1 MERFDCGTEP
11 LNRFLVPYALQSQQS
26 DRHKPCHLSLA
37 NPAAVDRFT
46 VQLLS
51 KARHMSTPVNAAPI
65 AASDTRFAQE
75 PIPVDDAL
83 PLARYYRPDI
93 ANRNAAISSPLRT
106 SRTSRMRTG

>member
-1 MERFDCGTEP
+1 VERFDCGTEP

-26 DRHKPCHLSLA
+26 DRHKPCHRSLA

-51 KARHMSTPVNAAPI
+51 KARHMSTPV

-106 SRTSRMRTG
+106 SRTSRTRTG